1 MYLLPL
7 ARDARHRN
15 EITRGSVLAP
25 YVLVAATPVVL
36 WAASNPLLAAGGLVA
51 ASALRRAIRWGRTRV
66 RRLLR
71 RRTVTVTL
79 GRAVEVTV
87 REPDRDGACGRE
99 ACC

>member
-25 YVLVAATPVVL
+25 YILVAAIPLVL
-36 WAASNPLLAAGGLVA
+36 WAASNPLLAAGALVA
-51 ASALRRAIRWGRTRV
+51 GSGLRRAIRRAWTQIRGF
-66 RRLLR
+66 LR

-87 REPDRDGACGRE
+87 REPRRDGACRGE
-99 ACC
+99 VCC